1 VSEERLLEVVAG
13 ASVED
18 EVAQWLRQ
26 NANLSQIES
35 LNSKLQGRRIEDVLA
50 LLPLATVIKVYP
62 FVQEMA
68 KTTPMFDVLL
78 ADDRL
83 LFPNH
88 AST

>member
-1 VSEERLLEVVAG
+1 MAPP
-13 ASVED
+13 AC
-18 EVAQWLRQ
+18 
-26 NANLSQIES
+26 ES
-35 LNSKLQGRRIEDVLA
+35 LANRIAQLEASGRRIEDVLA

-68 KTTPMFDVLL
+68 KTTLMFDVLL

>member
-1 VSEERLLEVVAG
+1 MSEERLLEVVAG

-26 NANLSQIES
+26 NANLSQTES

-62 FVQEMA
+62 FVQETA
-68 KTTPMFDVLL
+68 KTTPIFDVLL

>member
-18 EVAQWLRQ
+18 EVAQWPQ

-62 FVQEMA
+62 FVQETA
-68 KTTPMFDVLL
+68 KTTPIFDVLL